1 MHGHPILGDSKY
13 NILENKPKIKS
24 TLMLHAYKLNFSIND
39 QKYSYTAKLPSTFEN
54 ILKKKY
60 LKIF

>member
-13 NILENKPKIKS
+13 NILENIPKKKN
-24 TLMLHAYKLNFSIND
+24 TLMLHAFKVNFSIND
-39 QKYSYTAKLPSTFEN
+39 QKYSYTAKLPSAFEN
-54 ILKKKY
+54 TLKKKY